1 MKKSAVNPIKV
12 DRKTEPN
19 PGTRSYSI
27 RRIRSG
33 LTLTLVGLLIFLIGA
48 QPGLFG
54 ADRSPVIGFVQ
65 IAVFLIGLA
74 IVCLGGFTSLM
85 SLWKNRQPSIAADIG
100 LRLVAT
106 GYVIA
111 VFTGMA
117 DVFGVGSHQLPGIP
131 YFGPWQARGVEFG
144 QAIIGLGFLLLIP
157 YGHIRNGK
165 VTEKPQNQPAASEE
179 QRSSAG

>member
-1 MKKSAVNPIKV
+1 MKADSQLVEGNG
-12 DRKTEPN
+12 KTDPN
-19 PGTRSYSI
+19 AGARSYSMG
-27 RRIRSG
+27 RIRVGLS
-33 LTLTLVGLLIFLIGA
+33 LTLIGLVVFLIGA
-48 QPGLFG
+48 RPSLFG
-54 ADRSPVIGFVQ
+54 VDRSPVIGFVQ

-74 IVCLGGFTSLM
+74 GICIGGYLSLM

-131 YFGPWQARGVEFG
+131 YFGPWQARGVELG
-144 QAIIGLGFLLLIP
+144 QAIIALGFLLLIP
-157 YGHIRNGK
+157 YGQINNGK
-165 VTEKPQNQPAASEE
+165 KSARSRRDKKQNNE
-179 QRSSAG
+179 QRSGTG

>member
-1 MKKSAVNPIKV
+1 MSDQTQQSQKNV
-12 DRKTEPN
+12 RKTEPN
-19 PGTRSYSI
+19 PGTRSFSM
-27 RRIRSG
+27 RRIRMGLS
-33 LTLTLVGLLIFLIGA
+33 LTLIGLLIFLIGA
-48 QPGLFG
+48 RPSLFG

-74 IVCLGGFTSLM
+74 IICIGGFISLM

-111 VFTGMA
+111 VFAGMA

-131 YFGPWQARGVEFG
+131 YFGAWQARGVEFG
-144 QAIIGLGFLLLIP
+144 QAVIGIGFLLLIP
-157 YGHIRNGK
+157 YGRINNGK
-165 VTEKPQNQPAASEE
+165 TSERE
-179 QRSSAG
+179 NK